1 MSFLV
6 PEGARLLRGRIRNY
20 RVARTTDAFFLSDF
34 DRNATGLAAVAAA
47 AAGMSGMGAG
57 LMSLGGEE
65 EEADLVE
72 FTLDGGERVQGFVWQ
87 SPFKEGDEVEV
98 VAQQMGDVWKAFGI
112 ARPGDRIVALHP
124 HCSRGRKAHWR
135 AVFPCWWKASFSVAF
150 IGTLVAVITR
160 YYSSDLVVSGTTVF
174 LFFMGPVAAG
184 VFMIFGWIAWS
195 IGRKLRPFVQMAEE
209 IFRGFGWRDVEWID
223 LYKLSRRN
231 RKSDDPVELGAF
243 YHRY

>member
-1 MSFLV
+1 MN
-6 PEGARLLRGRIRNY
+6 EGSQQSLLRGRIRNY
-20 RVARTTDAFFLSDF
+20 KVTRTTETFFLSDF

-98 VAQQMGDVWKAFGI
+98 VAQQMGGVWKAFGI

-124 HCSRGRKAHWR
+124 HCSRGRTAHWR
-135 AVFPCWWKASFSVAF
+135 AIFSYWWKVSLVMMLIAALILGFPRESESREEWLRVVF
-150 IGTLVAVITR
+150 IGSL
-160 YYSSDLVVSGTTVF
+160 G
-174 LFFMGPVAAG
+174 GGGGAAL
-184 VFMIFGWIAWS
+184 IFAWIAWS
-195 IGRKLRPFVQMAEE
+195 LGRKLRPFVQMAEE
-209 IFRGFGWRDVEWID
+209 IFRGFGWRDVERID

-231 RKSDDPVELGAF
+231 RKPDDPVELGAF

>member
-1 MSFLV
+1 MN
-6 PEGARLLRGRIRNY
+6 EGSQQSLLRGRIRNY
-20 RVARTTDAFFLSDF
+20 KVTRTTETFFLSDF
-34 DRNATGLAAVAAA
+34 DRNATGLVAVAAA

-98 VAQQMGDVWKAFGI
+98 VAQQMGGVWKAFGI
-112 ARPGDRIVALHP
+112 ARPEDRIVALHP

-135 AVFPCWWKASFSVAF
+135 AVFSYWWKVSL
-150 IGTLVAVITR
+150 TLTFLGAVILYLQGGGGDR
-160 YYSSDLVVSGTTVF
+160 LINTV
-174 LFFMGPVAAG
+174 LPLSIGGGGIASL
-184 VFMIFGWIAWS
+184 IFGWVAWGL
-195 IGRKLRPFVQMAEE
+195 GRKLRPFVQMAEE
-209 IFRGFGWRDVEWID
+209 IFRGFGWRDVERID

-231 RKSDDPVELGAF
+231 RKPDDPVELGAF